1 MKKTSILLFNQIITY
16 SNKTKKFMKPIVIIV
31 SRQFQTKHPRKGQ
44 PTDFA
49 DKIRNAIAVMNKRK
63 QLSNNEPPT
72 ALKLHTLRGDLQKWT
87 KYFELINAGTHYLSI
102 RVWAGRPR
110 QSAQVEVLRLTKDN
124 MIGLQRLDFVFDKT
138 GKSFTV
144 MVDRK
149 VIPVDKLANNDG
161 LSLNDWLAWMKDEDL
176 TQPMAVVQFTSFRY

>member
-1 MKKTSILLFNQIITY
+1 
-16 SNKTKKFMKPIVIIV
+16 MKPIVVIV

-44 PTDFA
+44 STDFST
-49 DKIRNAIAVMNKRK
+49 KILNAVAVMNGRKR
-63 QLSNNEPPT
+63 LTGSEPPT

-87 KYFELINAGTHYLSI
+87 KYFELIKAGTHYLSI
-102 RVWAGRPR
+102 REWAGRPR

-124 MIGLQRLDFVFDKT
+124 LIGLQRLDFVFDKT

-161 LSLNDWLAWMKDEDL
+161 LSLNDWLAWMKDENL
-176 TQPMAVVQFTSFRY
+176 TQPMAVVQFTQFRY